1 MHLLS
6 YVLIETALLAFM
18 NETFRDLSQIVP
30 TLFASLNTKRYVSQI
45 NWIRSQALLISQ
57 ER

>member
-45 NWIRSQALLISQ
+45 N
-57 ER
+57 